1 MRMLLDIYNWL
12 FSLYAYFEINIQK
25 KYIEIY
31 LAQSYI
37 FCMLQIPVDITVV
50 LSAQGIY
57 NRAYLYITLHI
68 KIKLLLR

>member
-37 FCMLQIPVDITVV
+37 FCVLQIPVYITVV

-57 NRAYLYITLHI
+57 NRAYLYKTLHI

>member
-37 FCMLQIPVDITVV
+37 FCVLQIPVDITVV